1 MFSLIKFIDNNCEA
15 LYYLGRLTAVFIIGP
30 ILTYKGL
37 NYEDNLLTLIGI
49 LLIIWDGI
57 KVGCQLCKNKN
68 NKTNIIYP
76 LNKLPTKID

>member
-1 MFSLIKFIDNNCEA
+1 M
-15 LYYLGRLTAVFIIGP
+15 GRLTAVFIIGP

-68 NKTNIIYP
+68 NKTCCRITLLILGKYI
-76 LNKLPTKID
+76 LNNSGSPDWFLITSVTVR